1 MAEFGKKLREAR
13 EQQGFSIEDVEE
25 ETKIRKLYIKAL
37 EDEEFSVLP
46 PLVYANGF
54 VKSYASF
61 LNLNPEE
68 LSGEF
73 KELVMQHE
81 DFEELPPMPVTPPPK
96 EPLMN
101 KMPVRN
107 IFLAAVFLIVA
118 IWAGNFL
125 VTYFTGDT
133 DQPDVNKPPVE
144 ENRVEPPRQGE
155 NSTPAPVPPSV
166 IDEFKL
172 TVKIK
177 PQQKSWILIKAD
189 GQEVYQGILTENQE
203 QSFTAKDLLYIK
215 AGNAG
220 AVEIYIN
227 EKLQEPLGGVG
238 EVWEKEFKNDDYR
251 KQ

>member
-13 EQQGFSIEDVEE
+13 EQQGFTIEDVEE

-37 EDEEFSVLP
+37 EEEEFSVLP

-73 KELVMQHE
+73 KELVLYHE
-81 DFEELPPMPVTPPPK
+81 DFEELPPMPVTPPK

-125 VTYFTGDT
+125 VGYFTSDT
-133 DQPDVNKPPVE
+133 DRPDVNKPPVA
-144 ENRVEPPRQGE
+144 ENRVEPPHQGK
-155 NSTPAPVPPSV
+155 NPTPAPVPPQA
-166 IDEFKL
+166 IDKLNL

-177 PQQKSWILIKAD
+177 PQQKSWILIKVD
-189 GQEVYQGILTENQE
+189 GEEKYQGILTENQQ
-203 QSFTAKDLLYIK
+203 QSFTANDSIYIK

-220 AVEIYIN
+220 AVEIFIN
-227 EKLQEPLGGVG
+227 DKLQEPLGGAW
-238 EVWEKEFKNDDYR
+238 EVREKEFKNDDY
-251 KQ
+251 